1 MIRMEL
7 RNSCLERRRN
17 AAFRRRSFGMKRIL
31 SLFLALILISMIWIV
46 PASAAVYGT
55 VRGGWL
61 RLRAQPS
68 YKAYVITSYPTGTV
82 VTILSQS
89 GGWCQVVT
97 PDQRLGYM
105 DQRYLNISGSSTP
118 SYVSPTYPTYPTS
131 GSWYDVNYTAYVTSA
146 NGKGVRLRRNP
157 VVNSYNV
164 LGLYPVGRK
173 VTVLKRS
180 NTGWSYIR
188 IGSQEGYM
196 MSQYLTTSYY
206 PVYPTAVPYVPV
218 PTQTPRPSRYAAYLT
233 SDNGRNIYLRRDAS
247 MNFQY
252 IASYPVGTRVTV
264 LGTEGSWTK
273 VLVDG
278 LEGYVQSIYVTT
290 RKPSVPGS
298 GSGTIYYPDP
308 AEEPAYVD
316 PDPGY
321 SDYPGPSSGTGG
333 QVIPG
338 RGITSVR
345 LTVNNPKVGEMVTV
359 IVAPNTAEYSAVWYR
374 DDNVLLTTGN
384 RYTVQATDVG
394 HVIYV
399 RVTGTG
405 SYSGTVVEAMTGTV
419 RAGSAATPTP
429 VPEGVM
435 ESSWV
440 DYDGYTLPEAV
451 YIPETG
457 TEEPHVTEEHAPP
470 VDPSSGDGTV
480 VSEWVDPTP
489 IDSWWTGEEEEGT
502 VNMEWVESW

>member
-1 MIRMEL
+1 
-7 RNSCLERRRN
+7 
-17 AAFRRRSFGMKRIL
+17 MKRLFSLMLAVIL
-31 SLFLALILISMIWIV
+31 VCLIWVV

-68 YKAYVITSYPTGTV
+68 YQAYVITSYPTGTV

-105 DQRYLNISGSSTP
+105 DQRYLTISGSSTP
-118 SYVSPTYPTYPTS
+118 GYVSPTYPTYPTS

-180 NTGWSYIR
+180 NNGWSYIR

-196 MSQYLTTSYY
+196 MSQFLTTSYY
-206 PVYPTAVPYVPV
+206 PVPTSAPYW
-218 PTQTPRPSRYAAYLT
+218 PTPTPRPSTRYTAYLT
-233 SDNGRNIYLRRDAS
+233 TDNGRNIFLRRDAS

-252 IASYPVGTRVTV
+252 IASYPVGTKVTV
-264 LGTEGSWTK
+264 LGTEGSWTRI
-273 VLVDG
+273 LVDG

-290 RKPSVPGS
+290 RRPSVVPGS
-298 GSGTIYYPDP
+298 DDPIYFPDP
-308 AEEPAYVD
+308 TEEPVYVD
-316 PDPGY
+316 PVYDG
-321 SDYPGPSSGTGG
+321 GSSGQMPGG
-333 QVIPG
+333 D
-338 RGITSVR
+338 ITSVR
-345 LTVNNPKVGEMVTV
+345 LTTNNPVVGEMITV
-359 IVAPNTAEYSAVWYR
+359 VVAPNTAEYTAVWYR

-394 HVIYV
+394 HVLYV

-405 SYSGTVVEAMTGTV
+405 RSSGTVVEAMTGTV
-419 RAGSAATPTP
+419 RAGSATPTP
-429 VPEGVM
+429 VPDGVM
-435 ESSWV
+435 DSSWV
-440 DYDGYTLPEAV
+440 EYDGYEMPEATV
-451 YIPETG
+451 PVTVPETAPVI
-457 TEEPHVTEEHAPP
+457 EEYVPET
-470 VDPSSGDGTV
+470 DPSVQDGPI
-480 VSEWVDPTP
+480 SEWVDPTP
-489 IDSWWTGEEEEGT
+489 MDSWWTGEEDSGT
-502 VNMEWVESW
+502 VNSEWVDSW